1 MNQDLRNE
9 PGLADKQARVVIGT
23 MSLNSMSSME
33 QQS

>member
-9 PGLADKQARVVIGT
+9 PGLADKQARVVVGT
-23 MSLNSMSSME
+23 MTIPNNME